1 MEVGLQVIEHV
12 DQCREQKRARIG
24 PPQCAARAE
33 VEDDICPARAWL
45 GLGLGLGFG
54 VGVRVRVRFGV
65 GVRVRVRV
73 RCST

>member
-45 GLGLGLGFG
+45 GLGLGFGF
-54 VGVRVRVRFGV
+54 GVRVRVRARARFQVWGW
-65 GVRVRVRV
+65 GWG
-73 RCST
+73 